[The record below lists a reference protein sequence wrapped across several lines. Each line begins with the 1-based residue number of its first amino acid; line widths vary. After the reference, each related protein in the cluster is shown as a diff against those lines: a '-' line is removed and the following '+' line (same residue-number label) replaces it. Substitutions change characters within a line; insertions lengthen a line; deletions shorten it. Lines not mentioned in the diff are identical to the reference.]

1 MSTTRKGFVL
11 TIRVKLMLAFLL
23 LMIIPTVVVGVLS
36 YNVSTTET
44 DKLIRNN
51 LQNTVKIANQ
61 TIITFHEAV
70 MNGDMSLDQAQ
81 AQLKSMLLGFQ
92 LPDGTRPGNRNIDLG
107 ENGSFFILDQDG
119 VVVASMGSNEGQNVR
134 DVLEG
139 EILASVE
146 EILSKAK
153 SGGDFTYYNS
163 TLGETEEPSEVL
175 AYGEG
180 TTFWNWVI
188 VANTHLSDFSEGQE
202 NILRAIFLS
211 IAISIVVGAAIAF
224 LISSQLASPIRRIAQ
239 QARRIADGHL
249 TDPEIKVTSK
259 DETGQLAQD
268 FNVMTQNLKLLI
280 TQVISSSD
288 QVAQSSGTL
297 NAAVGELTQA
307 SKHTA
312 DSIQEIATGI
322 EVQANGTEQS
332 TQAME
337 EMTVGIRRIADSSA
351 SAYEISLKSEEE
363 AHQGNEFIERSISQ
377 MHLINESVRDIANVI
392 TESSAHS
399 REISEIINLMTE
411 IASQTNLLSLN
422 ASIEASRAGEY
433 GRGFA
438 VVAAEIKKLSSV
450 SSDSAKRI
458 IERVDALQSGIE
470 SAVEAMR
477 KGEKEVEEGL
487 KLIGHTGELFKN
499 IKESAVKSVASI
511 QDTSAAAEQLSASS
525 EEVFASLQ
533 EIEQIAGQSAAGAQ
547 SISASSEEQIAS
559 MEEVGYAARELERMS
574 EDLKRSAER
583 FKV

>member
-1 MSTTRKGFVL
+1 MSTTRKGFRL
-11 TIRVKLMLAFLL
+11 TIRIKLMLAFLL
-23 LMIIPTVVVGVLS
+23 LMIIPTAIVGMLS
-36 YNVSTTET
+36 YNVSKAET

-61 TIITFHEAV
+61 NIITFHEAV

-92 LPDGTRPGNRNIDLG
+92 LPDGSRPGNRSIDLG
-107 ENGSFFILDQDG
+107 ENGSFMIIDHNGQI
-119 VVVASMGSNEGQNVR
+119 VASMSSNEGQLLQEVAN
-134 DVLEG
+134 ES
-139 EILASVE
+139 LA
-146 EILSKAK
+146 AK
-153 SGGDFTYYNS
+153 VDDIISNALSGGDFTYYTSALESRVN
-163 TLGETEEPSEVL
+163 SEVL
-175 AYGEG
+175 AYGEA
-180 TTFWNWVI
+180 TTFWNWI
-188 VANTHLSDFSEGQE
+188 IIANTHLSDFNHGQE
-202 NILRAIFLS
+202 NILRAILLS
-211 IAISIVVGAAIAF
+211 IAVSIVVGAAIAF
-224 LISSQLASPIRRIAQ
+224 LISSQLSSPIRRIAQ
-239 QARRIADGHL
+239 QAKRIAEGHL
-249 TDPEIKVTSK
+249 TDPDIKVTSK
-259 DETGQLAQD
+259 DETGELAQD

-280 TQVISSSD
+280 TQVIGSSE
-288 QVAQSSGTL
+288 QVAQSSGKL
-297 NAAVGELTQA
+297 NSAVAELTQA

-312 DSIQEIATGI
+312 DAIQEIATGI

-351 SAYEISLKSEEE
+351 FAYDVSLKSEEE
-363 AHQGNEFIERSISQ
+363 ALQGNEYIERSISQ
-377 MHLINESVRDIANVI
+377 MHLINESVREIAGVI

-399 REISEIINLMTE
+399 REISEAINLMTE
-411 IASQTNLLSLN
+411 IANQTNLLSLN

-438 VVAAEIKKLSSV
+438 VVAAEIKKLSGV
-450 SSDSAKRI
+450 SSESAKRI
-458 IERVDALQSGIE
+458 IERVDALQTGIA

-499 IKESAVKSVASI
+499 IKDSAVKSVSSI

-533 EIEQIAGQSAAGAQ
+533 EIEKIAGQSAAGAQ

-574 EDLKRSAER
+574 EELKRSAER

>member
-1 MSTTRKGFVL
+1 MSTTRKGVRL
-11 TIRVKLMLAFLL
+11 TIRLKLMLAFLL
-23 LMIIPTVVVGVLS
+23 LMIIPTTIVGVLS
-36 YNVSTTET
+36 YNVSKSET

-51 LQNTVKIANQ
+51 LQNNVKITNQ

-92 LPDGTRPGNRNIDLG
+92 LPDGTRPGNRNINLG
-107 ENGSFFILDQDG
+107 EHGSFIILDRDG
-119 VVVASMGSNEGQNVR
+119 KIVASMNNDEGQ
-134 DVLEG
+134 VLKEVVDESLAG
-139 EILASVE
+139 KVDEILQ
-146 EILSKAK
+146 KAI
-153 SGGDFTYYNS
+153 SGGDFSYYTT
-163 TLGETEEPSEVL
+163 TLDDGQSSEVL
-175 AYGEG
+175 AYGES
-180 TTFWNWVI
+180 TTYWNWVI
-188 VANTHLSDFSEGQE
+188 LANSHLMDFSQGQD
-202 NILRAIFLS
+202 NIQRAILLS
-211 IAISIVVGAAIAF
+211 ISISMVVGAAIAF

-239 QARRIADGHL
+239 QARRIAEGHL
-249 TDPEIKVTSK
+249 TDPDIKIRSR

-268 FNVMTQNLKLLI
+268 FNVMSQNLKALI
-280 TQVISSSD
+280 TQVIGSSE

-297 NAAVGELTQA
+297 NSAVGELTQA

-312 DSIQEIATGI
+312 DAIQEIASGI

-337 EMTVGIRRIADSSA
+337 EMTIGIRRIADSSA
-351 SAYEISLKSEEE
+351 SAYEISLKSEQE
-363 AHQGNEFIERSISQ
+363 AHQGHAYIERSIQQ
-377 MHLINESVRDIANVI
+377 MHMINASVREIAEVI
-392 TESSAHS
+392 TQSSTHS
-399 REISEIINLMTE
+399 REIGEIINLMTE

-438 VVAAEIKKLSSV
+438 VVAAEIKKLSGV

-458 IERVDALQSGIE
+458 IERVDALQSGIDA
-470 SAVEAMR
+470 AVSAMR
-477 KGEKEVEEGL
+477 KGEQEVEQGL
-487 KLIGHTGELFKN
+487 QLISHTGELFQN
-499 IKESAVKSVASI
+499 IKEAAVQSVASV

-533 EIEQIAGQSAAGAQ
+533 EIEQIAGKSAAGAQ

-559 MEEVGYAARELERMS
+559 MEEVGYAARELERMA
-574 EDLKRSAER
+574 EELKRSAER